1 MTPAEEPT
9 RRNTAFNDGL
19 YLVIVTALALY
30 FVIGGI
36 AWAVLTYEGKAMP
49 EGLAA
54 TIATVGGGLLGV
66 LSPTAKKDA

>member
-1 MTPAEEPT
+1 MK
-9 RRNTAFNDGL
+9 RMNAFDEWL
-19 YLVIVTALALY
+19 YVLIVLALALY

-36 AWAVLTYEGKAMP
+36 AWAVLTYDGKEMP

-66 LSPTAKKDA
+66 LAPGSKKSE

>member
-1 MTPAEEPT
+1 MSPEQPT
-9 RRNTAFNDGL
+9 KRFDAFNDSL

-36 AWAVLTYEGKAMP
+36 AWAVLTYENKEMP

-66 LSPTAKKDA
+66 LSPTGKRDG

>member
-1 MTPAEEPT
+1 MKRFA
-9 RRNTAFNDGL
+9 AVNDGL

-36 AWAVLTYEGKAMP
+36 AWAVLTYEGKKMP
-49 EGLAA
+49 EGLAS

-66 LSPTAKKDA
+66 LSPTGRKDA

>member
-9 RRNTAFNDGL
+9 RRFTAFNDGL

-36 AWAVLTYEGKAMP
+36 AWAVLTYEGRQMP

-66 LSPTAKKDA
+66 LSPTGKKDA

>member
-1 MTPAEEPT
+1 MSIGAEPKKP
-9 RRNTAFNDGL
+9 FSVLNDGL
-19 YLVIVTALALY
+19 YLVIVTSLALY

-36 AWAVLTYEGKAMP
+36 AWAVLTYDGKEMP

-66 LSPTAKKDA
+66 LSPTKKDG

>member
-1 MTPAEEPT
+1 MKRFSAV
-9 RRNTAFNDGL
+9 NDGL
-19 YLVIVTALALY
+19 YLLIVAALALY

-66 LSPTAKKDA
+66 LAPTGKQEG